1 MIKSTD
7 LHTLFSSFLGV
18 MLAEVIMK
26 PVAARTG
33 RFLIKFLDR
42 FVKIIPNWLWSIE
55 NRL

>member
-26 PVAARTG
+26 PVATRTG

-55 NRL
+55 NRT

>member
-7 LHTLFSSFLGV
+7 LHTLLSSFLGV
-18 MLAEVIMK
+18 MLAEVIIK

-33 RFLIKFLDR
+33 RYLIKFLDR

-55 NRL
+55 NRT